1 LAPLNVGGRCDN
13 DGNSMK
19 IALAHCLPCDLLSLE
34 EPAGLVQ
41 SYHLIAFGD
50 FGQRVFASY
59 P

>member
-1 LAPLNVGGRCDN
+1 
-13 DGNSMK
+13 MK